1 MARDR
6 NGSAP
11 WLLLNAM
18 SADFRAS
25 LPERLVEGT
34 ASDQPLTPLPTCR
47 QSRISEADKRLNDT
61 LDKG

>member
-18 SADFRAS
+18 PAVFRAS
-25 LPERLVEGT
+25 LPE
-34 ASDQPLTPLPTCR
+34 S
-47 QSRISEADKRLNDT
+47 SS
-61 LDKG
+61 KGQ